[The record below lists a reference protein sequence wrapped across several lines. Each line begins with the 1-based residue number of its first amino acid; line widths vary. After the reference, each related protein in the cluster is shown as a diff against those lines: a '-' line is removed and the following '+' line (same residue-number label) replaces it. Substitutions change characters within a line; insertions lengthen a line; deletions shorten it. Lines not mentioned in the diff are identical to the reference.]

1 MNLLESIESAKRANA
16 ENLISSPWLF
26 PAYQT
31 WQQAKH
37 RVAEAKAAETA
48 AAAVWL
54 ASLHHV
60 LEDPVL
66 RRKAEKAGLVPK

>member
-26 PAYQT
+26 PAYQM
-31 WQQAKH
+31 WQQAK
-37 RVAEAKAAETA
+37 RRAEEAKSVESAT
-48 AAAVWL
+48 AAVWM
-54 ASLHHV
+54 ASLYCV

-66 RRKAEKAGLVPK
+66 RRRADKAGLIPK